1 MQIGT
6 LQKHRSVSR
15 ARHFEECAPF
25 VSLGALHFKTVAK
38 MLNLGKSFRAF
49 ASLASSHTLIA
60 VESDTNTKCEKSD
73 WPIQIERLYD
83 AVNASWLQSRL
94 RLTPQHTFDLPQTF
108 ENSGLQR
115 AIFTYSLAT
124 NSNSS
129 S

>member
-6 LQKHRSVSR
+6 LQKHGSVSR
-15 ARHFEECAPF
+15 AHHFEECAPF
-25 VSLGALHFKTVAK
+25 VSLGALHFKIVAK

-83 AVNASWLQSRL
+83 AL
-94 RLTPQHTFDLPQTF
+94 
-108 ENSGLQR
+108 
-115 AIFTYSLAT
+115 
-124 NSNSS
+124 
-129 S
+129 